1 MPASSDGSSSARPG
15 AAALGCVI
23 AALGLA
29 LIVIPAAGPQSS
41 STLWLYLAGAASL
54 VLGSA
59 IVAFDVRASIAAA
72 AALSKHD
79 HARFG
84 RHLFDRHAT
93 NLAFFFMVVVVL
105 VSVVTTMML
114 HNGQLAVTARDFA
127 SQLSTPSAPATNGK
141 GRILAIVLVLSI
153 ALSWCG
159 AGLYVVQRLEIK
171 RDDPDQSFNFLE
183 FFRGIWS
190 RVGQANLYTLLFF
203 LLIWANA
210 DSLSSDRVPGGT
222 NTAIA
227 WDIVKSYAWLPILG
241 LLSGLLVKSAE
252 SVVFGLGSRI
262 LAAVSALLGSE
273 RQVHAHAPTTS
284 VPAHSTAPPSAFRTD
299 DVAITPLQ
307 TRPSTEPSPST
318 HSTSS
323 ETTHHPR
330 TPPSPSVIPPAA
342 SPRVVPS
349 VAPPTAPS
357 PSKPTANG
365 SHSNGT
371 TTVASPAPR
380 PVAVLPPVNT
390 NATTKRESPF
400 DSTFSV
406 PTTVPAP
413 STSGTMSFAPP
424 SAPTSAPARVV
435 PVAIPAPTTIDVKPT
450 IVPVAAPPSTSVMV
464 NIERPEVP
472 TLQDV
477 VGPASNSKPQSST
490 TGIPQSN
497 MWPALIRVVAP
508 SRMTPNEPKILL
520 PDLPEGD

>member
-1 MPASSDGSSSARPG
+1 MPASSDGLSSARPG

-41 STLWLYLAGAASL
+41 WTIWVYLAGAASL

-59 IVAFDVRASIAAA
+59 IVAFDVRASIASAA
-72 AALSKHD
+72 SLSKED
-79 HARFG
+79 HARFFG

-93 NLAFFFMVVVVL
+93 NLAFFFMVVVIL
-105 VSVVTTMML
+105 VSIVTTMML

-127 SQLSTPSAPATNGK
+127 SQLSTPSTPAANGK

-159 AGLYVVQRLEIK
+159 AGLYVVQRLEVK
-171 RDDPDQSFNFLE
+171 RDDPDQTFNFLE

-210 DSLSSDRVPGGT
+210 DALSSDRVPGGT

-273 RQVHAHAPTTS
+273 RSDHSPTQNATN
-284 VPAHSTAPPSAFRTD
+284 PAPSASLPTASRTD
-299 DVAITPLQ
+299 DSAKTTSQ
-307 TRPSTEPSPST
+307 AQPSTEPSTPT
-318 HSTSS
+318 HSSPIETS
-323 ETTHHPR
+323 PQLR
-330 TPPSPSVIPPAA
+330 TPTPPPVVPLAA
-342 SPRVVPS
+342 SPLPMPS
-349 VAPPTAPS
+349 VAPPSAPS
-357 PSKPTANG
+357 QSKPTSNG
-365 SHSNGT
+365 SHTNGT
-371 TTVASPAPR
+371 TSVAIPAPR
-380 PVAVLPPVNT
+380 PVAVLPSVNGNGT
-390 NATTKRESPF
+390 PRRESPL
-400 DSTFSV
+400 DSAFAV

-413 STSGTMSFAPP
+413 STSGSMSFVAP
-424 SAPTSAPARVV
+424 SAPSAAPVRIV
-435 PVAIPAPTTIDVKPT
+435 PVAAPTTIDVKPT
-450 IVPVAAPPSTSVMV
+450 IVPVSTPASTSVMV

-508 SRMTPNEPKILL
+508 SRITPNEPKILL